1 MATDGRFT
9 EYSTCASSFA
19 GGKPHSGGSR
29 MTVSKIKL
37 TMIGGFCLLVAFFCA
52 RDIIAK
58 SGWPQVPAEITA
70 VTVECLMES
79 TQHRIVYKTVSSASI
94 P

>member
-1 MATDGRFT
+1 
-9 EYSTCASSFA
+9 
-19 GGKPHSGGSR
+19 

-52 RDIIAK
+52 KDIIAK

-94 P
+94 PCELVEAFKS